1 MQMKSFKLT
10 EAGFWGLRKEVIFIT
25 KVQDE
30 AITAD
35 VEAAASY
42 PQDLAKV
49 INEGGYTEQQ
59 ILNADKTIFC

>member
-1 MQMKSFKLT
+1 MQMKSLKLT
-10 EAGFWGLRKEVIFIT
+10 EVGFWGLRKEVIFIT

>member
-1 MQMKSFKLT
+1 M
-10 EAGFWGLRKEVIFIT
+10 
-25 KVQDE
+25 QDE

-35 VEAAASY
+35 VEAAVSY

-49 INEGGYTEQQ
+49 INECGYTEQQ

>member
-1 MQMKSFKLT
+1 MQ
-10 EAGFWGLRKEVIFIT
+10 G
-25 KVQDE
+25 E

-35 VEAAASY
+35 VEAAANY
-42 PQDLAKV
+42 PQDLAKI